1 MIAMAAAGA
10 CGAIVR
16 YLIELTGINARANT
30 SPWLTMFANIV
41 GAFIAGFTVHSL
53 VLANGLVIS
62 SNLAIGFCGG
72 LTTFSSAFAIP
83 MLFEKRDKSYG
94 LFLIVLTPAL
104 CAAAFL
110 YGISLHKS
118 GSLPQTKKPG
128 PLRTR
133 LRCLPLLELL
143 GSLIC
148 LGQWREV
155 RTTTW
160 GNFHRSCD
168 QE

>member
-10 CGAIVR
+10 CGAIAR

-110 YGISLHKS
+110 YGISLHK
-118 GSLPQTKKPG
+118 
-128 PLRTR
+128 
-133 LRCLPLLELL
+133 
-143 GSLIC
+143 
-148 LGQWREV
+148 
-155 RTTTW
+155 
-160 GNFHRSCD
+160 
-168 QE
+168 